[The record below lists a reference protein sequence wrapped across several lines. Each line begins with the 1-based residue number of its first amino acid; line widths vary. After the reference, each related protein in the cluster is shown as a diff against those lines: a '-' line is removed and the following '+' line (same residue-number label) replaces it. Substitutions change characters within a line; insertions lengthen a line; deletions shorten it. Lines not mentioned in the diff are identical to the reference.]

1 MTDDPVRLLDEGG
14 SELLRSL
21 LSAAREEQPR
31 DAALENTLAAVGVA
45 AASAS
50 AAGTAATTA
59 AHGALGAAS
68 LGSTKAAASSTL
80 LIVVK
85 WLAIGA
91 VVGAVATQTVY
102 GVSGVFAPA
111 ARPAQSA
118 VVVLPVT
125 PATPNAPKVAP
136 PIGELPDVPPP
147 PPPVISAPVVV
158 AQPSAA
164 PAEAADTSTP
174 LAAEVAALDGARQA
188 LAAGDA
194 AHALDLLNDYDVR
207 FPAPRMMPEAL
218 YLRLQAF
225 TLQRDKSD
233 SEAVARRI
241 LRVYPSSP
249 HAARARAV
257 LGLNN

>member
-1 MTDDPVRLLDEGG
+1 MTDDPVRLLDEDG

-31 DAALENTLAAVGVA
+31 DAALESTLAAVGVA
-45 AASAS
+45 AAAAS
-50 AAGTAATTA
+50 AAGTAAA

-85 WLAIGA
+85 WLGIGA

-102 GVSGVFAPA
+102 GVSGAFAPA
-111 ARPAQSA
+111 PRPAPSA
-118 VVVLPVT
+118 VVVPVA
-125 PATPNAPKVAP
+125 PAPPNAPKVAP
-136 PIGELPDVPPP
+136 PIGELPDVPTP

-164 PAEAADTSTP
+164 PAESDTSTP

-188 LAAGDA
+188 LASGDA
-194 AHALDLLNDYDVR
+194 AHALDLLNDYDAR

-225 TLQRDKSD
+225 TLQGDKSD
-233 SEAVARRI
+233 GEAVARRI

>member
-31 DAALENTLAAVGVA
+31 DAALESTLAAVGVA
-45 AASAS
+45 AAGAS

-85 WLAIGA
+85 WLGIGA

-111 ARPAQSA
+111 ARPVPSA
-118 VVVLPVT
+118 VVVPLAAPVV
-125 PATPNAPKVAP
+125 PNAPKVAP
-136 PIGELPDVPPP
+136 PIGQLPDVPAP
-147 PPPVISAPVVV
+147 PPPVISAPAVV

-164 PAEAADTSTP
+164 PAEADTSTP

-188 LAAGDA
+188 LASGDA
-194 AHALDLLNDYDVR
+194 AHALDLLNDYDAR

-225 TLQRDKSD
+225 ILQGDKSD

-257 LGLNN
+257 LGLNK

>member
-1 MTDDPVRLLDEGG
+1 MTDDPIRLLDEGG

-21 LSAAREEQPR
+21 LSAAREEQPS
-31 DAALENTLAAVGVA
+31 DAALHSTLAAVGVA
-45 AASAS
+45 ATGAS
-50 AAGTAATTA
+50 AGTAAA
-59 AHGALGAAS
+59 AHGALGTAS
-68 LGSTKAAASSTL
+68 LGSTKAFASSTL

-85 WLAIGA
+85 WLGIGA

-102 GVSGVFAPA
+102 GVSGMFAPA
-111 ARPAQSA
+111 PRPAPSA
-118 VVVLPVT
+118 VELPQAAPVV
-125 PATPNAPKVAP
+125 PNVPKVAP
-136 PIGELPDVPPP
+136 PIGQLPEVPAPP
-147 PPPVISAPVVV
+147 QPVISAPVV
-158 AQPSAA
+158 AAPPSAA
-164 PAEAADTSTP
+164 PAESDTSTP
-174 LAAEVAALDGARQA
+174 LAAEVAALDSARQA

-194 AHALDLLNDYDVR
+194 AHALDLLNDYDAS

-225 TLQRDKSD
+225 TLQGDKSD